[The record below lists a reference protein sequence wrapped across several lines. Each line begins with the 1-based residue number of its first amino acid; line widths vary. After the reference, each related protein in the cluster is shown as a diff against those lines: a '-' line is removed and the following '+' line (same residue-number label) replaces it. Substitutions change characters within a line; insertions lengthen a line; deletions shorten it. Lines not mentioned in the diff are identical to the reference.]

1 MSGVRSTARDELRR
15 GWPTILAAALGVSVG
30 LTGLPFYTFGTFI
43 KPLGDSFGWLRSE
56 IALGMLF
63 LSAGTVLTGPLIGML
78 IDRFGVR
85 IVALP
90 SLIGLAIGF
99 VALSQAGPSL
109 SSYYAGWLLVALLG
123 CATTPLAWTR
133 AIGMHFDQARG
144 LALGLALTGTGF
156 AGIFGP
162 IAMQRVL
169 AAYDWRAGYLAMA
182 AFVVLVVLPIAALG
196 LRGERGG
203 TTGKPLAARAG
214 MRWQQALATRS
225 FWVIAASIFLMIM
238 AQASATVHFVP
249 MLTDGGL
256 PPAVAAST
264 LGLLGVSIIVGRV
277 VVGLLVDRVHAPR
290 VASLFFVLPALAL
303 ALLLWRIDATTA
315 RTAAVLLGLAAGAE
329 VDLLAYLV
337 SRYFGLK
344 AYGVIYGAQLSA
356 FGIGAGLGPPLTGL
370 VYDSTQSYSAALIA
384 GICLF
389 LAGAALVATLGR
401 YPVFAAD
408 PEPA

>member
-1 MSGVRSTARDELRR
+1 MTPARATAADELRR
-15 GWPTILAAALGVSVG
+15 GWPVILAAALGVSVG

-43 KPLGDSFGWLRSE
+43 KPLSESFGWLRSE
-56 IALGMLF
+56 IALGMMF
-63 LSAGTVLTGPLIGML
+63 LSAGTVLAGPLIGML
-78 IDRFGVR
+78 IDRYGVR
-85 IVALP
+85 VVALP
-90 SLIGLAIGF
+90 SLVGLAVGF

-109 SSYYAGWLLVALLG
+109 SSYYIGWLLVALLG

-133 AIGMHFDQARG
+133 VIGMQFDKARG
-144 LALGLALTGTGF
+144 LALGLALTGTGL

-162 IAMQRVL
+162 IAMQRVM
-169 AAYDWRAGYLAMA
+169 AAYDWRTGYLAMA
-182 AFVVLVVLPIAALG
+182 AFVVIVVLPVAAFG
-196 LRGERGG
+196 LRRERGG
-203 TTGKPLAARAG
+203 SRGPTLVARAG
-214 MRWQQALATRS
+214 MRWQQALATRR
-225 FWVIAASIFLMIM
+225 FWVIAASIFLMIT

-256 PPAVAAST
+256 AAGVAAST

-290 VASLFFVLPALAL
+290 VAAFFFVLPALAL
-303 ALLLWRIDATTA
+303 ALLLWRVDSMTA

-337 SRYFGLK
+337 SRYFGLR

-370 VYDSTQSYSAALIA
+370 IYDSTHSYSTALIA
-384 GICLF
+384 GIGLF
-389 LAGAALVATLGR
+389 LTGAALMGTLGR
-401 YPVFAAD
+401 YPVFAAA